1 MIVLH
6 AKDGGSIPPLGTN
19 YLLEPILISQDC
31 ESGAIGFVGANPTS
45 PTTYIGE

>member
-19 YLLEPILISQDC
+19 YLLELILISTELKFQT
-31 ESGAIGFVGANPTS
+31 ARVGSS
-45 PTTYIGE
+45 PAVPARNEALI